1 MIISLNVLSVREIN
15 PPASSKFE
23 LIPTPAV
30 RSSESGLI
38 KERKL
43 GDRRVI
49 KMNGGYDKDLET
61 CKLENDKLK
70 DDNQKLRI
78 YIQGLQSD
86 NKMLFGNKKGKKT
99 TA

>member
-38 KERKL
+38 KEMTLNPVKL
-43 GDRRVI
+43 QFFTKALPPLVLI
-49 KMNGGYDKDLET
+49 IFTSLSSSFPVPMILNLMPSIVT
-61 CKLENDKLK
+61 LPL
-70 DDNQKLRI
+70 L
-78 YIQGLQSD
+78 
-86 NKMLFGNKKGKKT
+86 
-99 TA
+99 